1 MGKELIELERW
12 LDKKKLMDYE
22 VTIYGTDPYV
32 KDSDVSGFDLEMSEI
47 ESQYSLSET
56 GVDET

>member
-1 MGKELIELERW
+1 MDKALLDLERW

-32 KDSDVSGFDLEMSEI
+32 SDSDVSGFDLDMDEI
-47 ESQYSLSET
+47 ERQYSLSEK

>member
-1 MGKELIELERW
+1 MDKELIELERW
-12 LDKKKLMDYE
+12 LDKKKIMDYE

-32 KDSDVSGFDLEMSEI
+32 SDSDVSGFDLEMEEI
-47 ESQYSLSET
+47 ERQYTLSEK

>member
-1 MGKELIELERW
+1 MDKELIELERW
-12 LDKKKLMDYE
+12 LDEKKIMDYE

-32 KDSDVSGFDLEMSEI
+32 SDSDVSGFDLEMGEI
-47 ESQYSLSET
+47 ESQYRLSEI